1 MENNN
6 NKNVEILKWPEES
19 KNVSESYR
27 PMSLLSAIWE
37 IAEKIIYRVE
47 KVIEEN
53 KIFLNWIIGF
63 RKVHGTSQQI
73 LRITMMKQ

>member
-6 NKNVEILKWPEES
+6 NKNVKILKWPEES

-27 PMSLLSAIWE
+27 PISLSSAIWE

-63 RKVHGTSQQI
+63 REVHGTSQQI